1 MRKTRKRGTTLDEY
15 IEERKKYD
23 PEFADGFDEGLR
35 QFQVSLM
42 LKMARKES
50 KMTQTEVA
58 ERMGTTKSVISRLEN
73 RAEGM
78 TVGTLL
84 KFLDAVGKE
93 MRIA

>member
-1 MRKTRKRGTTLDEY
+1 
-15 IEERKKYD
+15 
-23 PEFADGFDEGLR
+23 
-35 QFQVSLM
+35 
-42 LKMARKES
+42 MARKES